1 MKQKITAIFNG
12 EAFYPI
18 EALHL
23 QPNTKVKLT
32 IETQGIDEKQLI
44 MMANDPDVI
53 QEMNIINQ
61 EFMTTEMDGLTDNED

>member
-1 MKQKITAIFNG
+1 
-12 EAFYPI
+12 
-18 EALHL
+18 
-23 QPNTKVKLT
+23 
-32 IETQGIDEKQLI
+32 